1 MFGRK
6 FRGSSV
12 SQPPTPENVPG
23 QMPSGD
29 NKVLI
34 QKGVAEP
41 SVPANKIAP
50 GTLPQPTAKAPNL
63 SDAIGQL
70 KAGNKFDAQ
79 NTMRKTVGLSEIA
92 PPPAIEKP
100 QLSDAIGRLK
110 MGDRAS
116 AEAMMRKMVGLK
128 KGGKVSKSSKGSSS
142 SSASR
147 RGDGIASKGKTKGRM
162 V

>member
-6 FRGSSV
+6 FRGT
-12 SQPPTPENVPG
+12 PTP
-23 QMPSGD
+23 
-29 NKVLI
+29 
-34 QKGVAEP
+34 AA
-41 SVPANKIAP
+41 PAGAP
-50 GTLPQPTAKAPNL
+50 KNPQPAPAIGAPATPPSPAMRAAPAAQTNL

-79 NTMRKTVGLSEIA
+79 NTLRKTVGLSEIA